1 MVDDDED
8 LMRYSRELEE
18 DLDVNRSG
26 DLRELVDEFG
36 TSQMGDRQLSLFI
49 GPTGFGIWA
58 PRYTDLYI
66 SIYIL
71 TVSHC
76 GMLHCS
82 IVPG

>member
-1 MVDDDED
+1 MK
-8 LMRYSRELEE
+8 M
-18 DLDVNRSG
+18 
-26 DLRELVDEFG
+26 LVSWFCPLY
-36 TSQMGDRQLSLFI
+36 MGDCLLSLFI
-49 GPTGFGIWA
+49 GPTGFGIWVS
-58 PRYTDLYI
+58 RYMDLYI